1 MTDVRELLRYE
12 EPLGS
17 GQLADVLTGR
27 VTPPTTSTGVMKE
40 IDNLATEAE
49 SIYGGSGSGSGTELD
64 ALFAPVL
71 HRELKGTPTRILTD
85 SGLWHWLATQPLS
98 VFVKHRWLPDKDAD
112 LENVTAQQERFLGKS
127 TLNGVNRNAL
137 ARLYWTAEAT
147 VVAGDYDLTKKVLQ
161 NADLHLQIF
170 DRELSLDSRLA
181 KECVRSLHNVGQDL
195 HRQAIVNIR
204 VRLGTV
210 VIEALDEAAITEL
223 VGDCLTIAQKQAKS
237 K

>member
-1 MTDVRELLRYE
+1 MEELLRYE
-12 EPLGS
+12 EPLRS
-17 GQLADVLTGR
+17 SQLPNVLTGR
-27 VTPPTTSTGVMKE
+27 VTPPTISTGVMKE

-49 SIYGGSGSGSGTELD
+49 RICGSSGSGTELD

-98 VFVKHRWLPDKDAD
+98 VFVKHRWLPDKGAD

-170 DRELSLDSRLA
+170 DRELSLDYRLA
-181 KECVRSLHNVGQDL
+181 KECVRSLHDVGQDL

>member
-1 MTDVRELLRYE
+1 MTDVEELLRYK
-12 EPLGS
+12 EPLRS
-17 GQLADVLTGR
+17 SQLPDVLTAR
-27 VTPPTTSTGVMKE
+27 VTPPTTPTGVMKE

-49 SIYGGSGSGSGTELD
+49 SICGRSERGTELD

-98 VFVKHRWLPDKDAD
+98 GFVKHRWLPDKGAD
-112 LENVTAQQERFLGKS
+112 LEKVTAQQERFLGKS

-170 DRELSLDSRLA
+170 DRELSLDYRLA
-181 KECVRSLHNVGQDL
+181 RECVRSLHDVGEDH

-210 VIEALDEAAITEL
+210 VIEALDEAAIAEL
-223 VGDCLTIAQKQAKS
+223 VGDCLAIARKQAK
-237 K
+237 